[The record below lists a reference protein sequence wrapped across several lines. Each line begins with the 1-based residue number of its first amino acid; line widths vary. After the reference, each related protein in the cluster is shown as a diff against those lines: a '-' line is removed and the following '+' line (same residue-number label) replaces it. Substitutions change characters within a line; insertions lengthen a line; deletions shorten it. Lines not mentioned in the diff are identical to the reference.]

1 MIFAMSL
8 FTPIPRR
15 GISGGLPSWL
25 RRGAVVGLALLVLAG
40 RADGPDDRFIE
51 VYNLIQRA
59 DQSPDRRA
67 ARQLYEDA
75 QERLHVMQRD
85 YPAWNERVISYRL
98 RYTADKLSAL
108 ANLPAE
114 PAAAPAVNSGTP
126 PPSNLAANGEVITQF
141 NELTQQIRLLQTDKQ
156 LLEAKLREA
165 LSAQPAP
172 VDPREFQ
179 AAIERIATLQQT
191 NKTLIANLQQQVTE
205 RANLV
210 DKVVVEETQK
220 ALADANRAL
229 AGQREKAEQ
238 LDRERTAATAELKR
252 LQEETV
258 KPLKLENTTLKQQVS
273 GLKSDTD
280 KGRQVA
286 DLTAKLTR
294 LEAGLQ
300 ELQQKNNALATDKAA
315 LEKQLEDLNA
325 KSAEEGIVKI
335 AQLESQL
342 AVAQS
347 DAARQAARV
356 EDITAKL
363 GVEKQ
368 ARTTLQTENQSL
380 AKRVADLTANSATDA
395 TIMKQLQ
402 DSLAAEKAERT
413 QVEAELKATEQKL
426 AALQAATVPP
436 RATGNPVTDAAA
448 ESLGAALLRDNQ
460 IKGLQVE
467 VEKLRDAVKT
477 STQRETELTSALSQE
492 ASLRRRLEKEKGEIE
507 HRLAAANVELA
518 ANRVE
523 KARANAPAAPTSSG
537 GLSATELE
545 LQVRQLENERETLR
559 RQLLGLVQ
567 SSPLAQAS
575 ARNRRAV
582 SPRDRAAE
590 FLQFRQLR
598 AFSTDSS
605 GEAVLPP
612 PSPGTAR

>member
-1 MIFAMSL
+1 MNSAMSRIIEFL
-8 FTPIPRR
+8 GR
-15 GISGGLPSWL
+15 GMSTCVPGWL
-25 RRGAVVGLALLVLAG
+25 RRVAAVCLLLQVVGPA
-40 RADGPDDRFIE
+40 RAEGPDDRFIE

-75 QERLHVMQRD
+75 QERLRVMQRD

-108 ANLPAE
+108 ANAAPE
-114 PAAAPAVNSGTP
+114 PAPAVTVATP
-126 PPSNLAANGEVITQF
+126 PPTALAGSGEVITQF
-141 NELTQQIRLLQTDKQ
+141 NELSQQIRLLQTDKK

-191 NKTLIANLQQQVTE
+191 NKTLIANLQQQLAE
-205 RANLV
+205 RSNLV

-229 AGQREKAEQ
+229 ASQREKAEQ
-238 LDRERTAATAELKR
+238 LDRERTAAAAELKR
-252 LQEETV
+252 LQDETV
-258 KPLKLENTTLKQQVS
+258 KPLKLENTTLKQQVT

-286 DLTAKLTR
+286 DLTAQLTR

-300 ELQQKNNALATDKAA
+300 ELQQKNTTLAADKAS
-315 LEKQLEDLNA
+315 LEKQLEDLHA

-347 DAARQAARV
+347 DAARQGARV
-356 EDITAKL
+356 EEISARLTQ
-363 GVEKQ
+363 EKQ

-380 AKRVADLTANSATDA
+380 AKRVADLTASSASDA
-395 TIMKQLQ
+395 TVMKQLQ
-402 DSLAAEKAERT
+402 DALAAEKSERT
-413 QVEAELKATEQKL
+413 QAEAELKAAEQKL
-426 AALQAATVPP
+426 ASLQAAVVAP
-436 RATGNPVTDAAA
+436 RAPGAAA
-448 ESLGAALLRDNQ
+448 ADATAESIGAALLRDTQ
-460 IKGLQVE
+460 VKGLQAE
-467 VEKLRDAVKT
+467 VQKLRDAVKS

-492 ASLRRRLEKEKGEIE
+492 SALRHRLEKEKVEIE
-507 HRLAAANVELA
+507 KRLAAANVELA

-523 KARANAPAAPTSSG
+523 KSRILAPVAALSAG
-537 GLSATELE
+537 GMSATELE
-545 LQVRQLENERETLR
+545 LQVRQLENERENLR
-559 RQLLGLVQ
+559 KQLAGLAQ
-567 SSPLAQAS
+567 RSPLAQAT

-598 AFSTDSS
+598 AFAAEGSI
-605 GEAVLPP
+605 EATLPP
-612 PSPGTAR
+612 PIPGFNR